1 LTLSNALLAAP
12 FLRTQHLVFF
22 ELDENR
28 RLVDLPGYGYAKVP
42 EHIKQQW
49 QKDMGEYFAQRSFS
63 SKKGIISPHG

>member
-1 LTLSNALLAAP
+1 MNNNI
-12 FLRTQHLVFF
+12 FGRI

-49 QKDMGEYFAQRSFS
+49 QKDMGEYERPAKTTS
-63 SKKGIISPHG
+63 

>member
-1 LTLSNALLAAP
+1 
-12 FLRTQHLVFF
+12 LVFF

-49 QKDMGEYFAQRSFS
+49 QKDMGEYFAQRRCLNIRILFNFAFDF
-63 SKKGIISPHG
+63 K